1 MTSLISTFP
10 MTTLQPSVAHG
21 RGRRHNSRYPNPT
34 ISSGQSIPQPPANS
48 IAAGIILGQPS
59 ASSGHPLGII
69 SPGSGFPQG
78 SQVQNSSQQGGAS
91 AVLTTL
97 GSNFSGVSSGGPG
110 LPSCLSSGS
119 SSGVMSGGSRG
130 CLSSSGTPSQNHI
143 PARQQTPSSLPTL
156 PTLMNFNSYGKNYSP
171 TDPSLNDSADLHI
184 KISAL

>member
-48 IAAGIILGQPS
+48 IAAGNILGQPS

-97 GSNFSGVSSGGPG
+97 GSNISGDSSGVSSGGPG

-130 CLSSSGTPSQNHI
+130 YLC
-143 PARQQTPSSLPTL
+143 TL
-156 PTLMNFNSYGKNYSP
+156 L
-171 TDPSLNDSADLHI
+171 DL
-184 KISAL
+184 